1 MLMSCFDLSY
11 FIVFVVYLGSCIT
24 FIMFTI
30 LVFFTWCRL
39 CTITATDTV
48 TMAIDSTRSTTT
60 MILKSRR
67 LVDVLYYSYNLF
79 NVTNFHLT
87 KKLSCSKTRWQVKKI
102 NYSIVSTKYWF
113 CITYCS
119 TNRTTIQLF
128 YVWWI
133 QWSVIGCNLTFTCK
147 KKENILFT
155 RIDQRGYINIWFYIK
170 CKDLSSPFLRKFV
183 FLIPMTLAWC

>member
-1 MLMSCFDLSY
+1 MSHADVLLWLILLHCLRCLLRVVYHFHNVHNSRLFYLMSSVYHYSNRHSDYGNWQHKEHDDYDTQESEVGRCTLLFPQ
-11 FIVFVVYLGSCIT
+11 FV
-24 FIMFTI
+24 
-30 LVFFTWCRL
+30 
-39 CTITATDTV
+39 
-48 TMAIDSTRSTTT
+48 
-60 MILKSRR
+60 
-67 LVDVLYYSYNLF
+67 
-79 NVTNFHLT
+79 HLT

-147 KKENILFT
+147 KKKTILFT
-155 RIDQRGYINIWFYIK
+155 RIDQRGYTNIWFYIK

>member
-67 LVDVLYYSYNLF
+67 LVDVLYYSHNLF

-102 NYSIVSTKYWF
+102 NYSIVSTKYWL

-133 QWSVIGCNLTFTCK
+133 QWSVIGCNLTFTYK
-147 KKENILFT
+147 KK
-155 RIDQRGYINIWFYIK
+155 
-170 CKDLSSPFLRKFV
+170 
-183 FLIPMTLAWC
+183 

>member
-11 FIVFVVYLGSCIT
+11 FIVFVVYLGLCIT
-24 FIMFTI
+24 FIMFII

-67 LVDVLYYSYNLF
+67 LVDVLYYSHNLF

-133 QWSVIGCNLTFTCK
+133 HWSVIGCNLTFTCK
-147 KKENILFT
+147 KKKPFYLPVLTKEVTLIFDFILNA
-155 RIDQRGYINIWFYIK
+155 RIYHHHSYE
-170 CKDLSSPFLRKFV
+170 SSCFSFQWL
-183 FLIPMTLAWC
+183 

>member
-1 MLMSCFDLSY
+1 MSHADVLLWLILLHCLRCLLRVVYHFHNVHNSRLFYLMSS
-11 FIVFVVYLGSCIT
+11 VYHYSNRHSDNGNWQHKEHDDYDTQESE
-24 FIMFTI
+24 
-30 LVFFTWCRL
+30 VGR
-39 CTITATDTV
+39 CTIPTICSPD
-48 TMAIDSTRSTTT
+48 
-60 MILKSRR
+60 
-67 LVDVLYYSYNLF
+67 
-79 NVTNFHLT
+79 

-147 KKENILFT
+147 KKKPFYLPVLTKEVTLIFDFILNA
-155 RIDQRGYINIWFYIK
+155 RIYHHHSYE
-170 CKDLSSPFLRKFV
+170 SSCFSFQWL
-183 FLIPMTLAWC
+183 

>member
-1 MLMSCFDLSY
+1 MSSNDADVLLWLILLHRLRCLLR
-11 FIVFVVYLGSCIT
+11 VVYHFHNVHNSRL
-24 FIMFTI
+24 
-30 LVFFTWCRL
+30 FTWCRL

-67 LVDVLYYSYNLF
+67 LVDVLYYSHNLF

-133 QWSVIGCNLTFTCK
+133 QWSAIGCNLTFTCK
-147 KKENILFT
+147 KK
-155 RIDQRGYINIWFYIK
+155 
-170 CKDLSSPFLRKFV
+170 
-183 FLIPMTLAWC
+183 

>member
-67 LVDVLYYSYNLF
+67 LVDVLYYFHNLF

-133 QWSVIGCNLTFTCK
+133 QWSAIGCNLTFTCK
-147 KKENILFT
+147 KK
-155 RIDQRGYINIWFYIK
+155 
-170 CKDLSSPFLRKFV
+170 
-183 FLIPMTLAWC
+183 